1 MSAKQISVDTFRDPR
16 GSLMVGEY
24 PKSLPFDPVRF
35 FVVSDVPEGVSR
47 GNHAHKS
54 NQQVLFCLSGYLT
67 VNVYDGS
74 TWEEFKLTPGPIA
87 LYLPALHWGE
97 QKDFG
102 PGTHLLVIASEPY
115 SAEEYIHSLD
125 EFVSSL

>member
-1 MSAKQISVDTFRDPR
+1 MTAKQISVVGFSDPR
-16 GSLMVGEY
+16 GSLMVGEFT
-24 PKSLPFDPVRF
+24 KSLPFDPVRF

-67 VNVYDGS
+67 VNVYDGN
-74 TWEEFKLTPGPIA
+74 TWEEFKLTPGPIG

-97 QKDFG
+97 QRDFG
-102 PGTHLLVIASEPY
+102 PGTNLLVIASEPY

-125 EFVSSL
+125 EFVLFL